1 MSTPQFPMSPMFEIV
16 LRDAREAVADGD
28 MDRADRSL
36 QLMQRE
42 IEHLNRIWSDQYL
55 RRREK
60 DSRKRIAKFK
70 ELQKKVDAGQTENI
84 TINGIPW
91 NEVPPYGPILEMENQ
106 RAKEALAKQA
116 RERDER
122 RKRSAKKPDT
132 P

>member
-1 MSTPQFPMSPMFEIV
+1 MSPMFEIV

>member
-1 MSTPQFPMSPMFEIV
+1 MFEIV

-42 IEHLNRIWSDQYL
+42 IEHLNRIWTDQYL

>member
-1 MSTPQFPMSPMFEIV
+1 
-16 LRDAREAVADGD
+16 
-28 MDRADRSL
+28 MDRADHLL
-36 QLMQRE
+36 QVMQRE

-70 ELQKKVDAGQTENI
+70 ELQKKVDAGQTEDI